1 MILTKRVFLAAPFK
15 QLLDQSQTMQT
26 ADQALLIQVMTLLEK
41 NGLVVDN
48 AHRREAWGQA
58 MMTPDD
64 CTQADFQAI
73 AACDVLLAF
82 PGQPASPGTHIEL
95 GWASAMGKPIVLLL
109 EAEATYAYLVQ
120 GLKMVGDVTYLT
132 YHDAASCLAVVSN
145 WLLQWQNQ
153 RELVGTDAYI

>member
-1 MILTKRVFLAAPFK
+1 MTKRVFLAAPFK

-26 ADQALLIQVMTLLEK
+26 ADQALLTQVMTLLEK

-82 PGQPASPGTHIEL
+82 PVQPASPGTHIEL

-109 EAEATYAYLVQ
+109 EAEVTYAYLVQ

-132 YHDAASCLAVVSN
+132 YQDAASCLAVVSN